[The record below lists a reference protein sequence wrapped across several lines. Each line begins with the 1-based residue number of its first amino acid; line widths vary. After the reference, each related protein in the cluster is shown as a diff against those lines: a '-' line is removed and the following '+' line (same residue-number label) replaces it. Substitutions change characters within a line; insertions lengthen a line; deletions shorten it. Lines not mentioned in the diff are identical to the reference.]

1 MSRGKLSSMS
11 DKKKTDRPRR
21 VRIAHLLEAKTHGE
35 PLTMLTAYDAM
46 VASIFDRAGVDM
58 LLVGD
63 SIGTTMFGER
73 NTLGVELADMVRA
86 TASVATG
93 AERALIVADLPF
105 GTYETSPDQ
114 AFSSSVQLIKAGA
127 HAVKLEGGTRIAAQI
142 TQCVT
147 HGVPVIG
154 HVGFTPQ
161 SENALSGPRVQGRG
175 DEAADRVIEDAV
187 AVQEAGA
194 SAVVL
199 EMVPAELA
207 SKITSILEIPT
218 IGIGAGS
225 GTDGQVLVWSDM
237 AAMGDWQ
244 PSFVRI
250 FGEIGAALH
259 AAASDYVDAVKSRS
273 FPTMEHSF

>member
-1 MSRGKLSSMS
+1 MTDSA
-11 DKKKTDRPRR
+11 KKTDRPRR

-46 VASIFDRAGVDM
+46 IASIFDRAGVDM

-63 SIGTTMFGER
+63 SIGTTVFGES
-73 NTLGVELADMVRA
+73 NTLGVELADLVRA
-86 TASVATG
+86 TASVAKGTQ
-93 AERALIVADLPF
+93 RALVVADLPF
-105 GTYETSPDQ
+105 GTYETSPEQ
-114 AFSSSVQLIKAGA
+114 AFMSAAQLIKAGA
-127 HAVKLEGGTRIAAQI
+127 HAVKLEGGVRIAEQI
-142 TQCVT
+142 TQLVL
-147 HGVPVIG
+147 HGIPVVG

-175 DEAADRVIEDAV
+175 DEAADKVIEDAV

-218 IGIGAGS
+218 IGIGAGP

-237 AAMGDWQ
+237 AALTDWQ
-244 PSFVRI
+244 PSFVRV
-250 FGEIGAALH
+250 FGQIGAALH
-259 AAASDYVDAVKSRS
+259 DAATDYVDAVKSGA
-273 FPTMEHSF
+273 FPTREHSF